1 MCKKLSWSELVY
13 SERLQTQMYK
23 TVPSLERPS
32 KEEKADLLKLFE
44 EVQNAALRH
53 A

>member
-23 TVPSLERPS
+23 VVPSITRPT
-32 KEEKADLLKLFE
+32 KEERADLLKLFD